1 MALGGSS
8 ITLIIDMS
16 IYSSICFNNGS
27 RPAEIAEQ
35 FQWQFFNHAVILP
48 VKQQPTLRMRNVMRV
63 GVVVK
68 IAFLTCP
75 KPKFRGGKDDISSM
89 IAVYITREVWIASR
103 VRKAPFSTL
112 LKKGSFID

>member
-89 IAVYITREVWIASR
+89 IALYITRVSLNRRWSMKSS
-103 VRKAPFSTL
+103 VFTPS
-112 LKKGSFID
+112 

>member
-27 RPAEIAEQ
+27 RLAEIAEQ

-48 VKQQPTLRMRNVMRV
+48 VKQQPTLRMRN
-63 GVVVK
+63 
-68 IAFLTCP
+68 ISE
-75 KPKFRGGKDDISSM
+75 GGGGCKDCF
-89 IAVYITREVWIASR
+89 
-103 VRKAPFSTL
+103 PNL
-112 LKKGSFID
+112 P